1 MRWEDP
7 EGARGGGGRQASA
20 RARTLGARQ
29 THTLTRKDRARD
41 TRRAGARGSGWPPPS
56 PNTHPEVVLQL
67 VLPRTP
73 IPPRPLPPL
82 PPSPH

>member
-41 TRRAGARGSGWPPPS
+41 TRRAGARGSGWPPP
-56 PNTHPEVVLQL
+56 
-67 VLPRTP
+67 
-73 IPPRPLPPL
+73 LPPPTDSEL
-82 PPSPH
+82 SRGGEKAGAPETKRGEGGK

>member
-1 MRWEDP
+1 M
-7 EGARGGGGRQASA
+7 GGP
-20 RARTLGARQ
+20 L
-29 THTLTRKDRARD
+29 
-41 TRRAGARGSGWPPPS
+41 PPS

-82 PPSPH
+82 PPPTDSELSRGGEKAGAPETKRGEGGK